1 MRTRLAAVL
10 ICLLLA
16 LSLAGCVHAD
26 RALTLNNDGTGVY
39 TFSIGLSDQM
49 VKLGGASLVTTM
61 NTFGDRV
68 KQQGG
73 TYSRYEDGGYSYW
86 KYARPFKSVGQ
97 LNTFLAESPQSGS
110 TTNGTAPDT
119 HSALH
124 VAEDQGF
131 FSTTYHVTGQMALE
145 FPQVDQATRDLLK
158 DVRES
163 FAVTMPGWVSA
174 QSGGTLKGN
183 TVTYTVHLDESTTV
197 DVTGGGLIVQHIA
210 LVAGGVLLALL
221 LVIVALMLLRR
232 GNRPPARPALALSA
246 SPYHMPTQ
254 PGSES
259 ATYPATSD
267 PTAEY
272 PYVAPTL
279 PPMPS
284 LPSLPTTPRSTTPT
298 PTPE

>member
-39 TFSIGLSDQM
+39 TLSIGLSDQM
-49 VKLGGASLVTTM
+49 VKLGSATLVTNM
-61 NTFGDRV
+61 NKFGDRV

-86 KYARPFKSVGQ
+86 KYVRPFQSVSQ
-97 LNTFLAESPQSGS
+97 LNRLLAEAPQANADTSGTSPD
-110 TTNGTAPDT
+110 A
-119 HSALH
+119 HSVLH
-124 VAEDQGF
+124 VTETPGF
-131 FSTTYHVTGQMALE
+131 FSTTYHITGQMALE
-145 FPQVDQATRDLLK
+145 FPQVDRATRDLLK

-163 FAVTMPGWVSA
+163 FAVTLPGWVSA

-221 LVIVALMLLRR
+221 LVIAGLMLLRR
-232 GNRPPARPALALSA
+232 VARPPARPAPALSA

-267 PTAEY
+267 PTADY
-272 PYVAPTL
+272 PFAPPTL
-279 PPMPS
+279 PPMPTMTR
-284 LPSLPTTPRSTTPT
+284 PTTPT
-298 PTPE
+298 PE

>member
-1 MRTRLAAVL
+1 MRTRLAAVF
-10 ICLLLA
+10 ICLLLI

-39 TFSIGLSDQM
+39 SLSVGLSDQM

-73 TYSRYEDGGYSYW
+73 TYSRYEDTGYSYW
-86 KYARPFKSVGQ
+86 KYVRPFTSVGQ

-119 HSALH
+119 HSTLH
-124 VAEDQGF
+124 VVEDQGF
-131 FSTTYHVTGQMALE
+131 FSTTYHVTGQLALE
-145 FPQVDQATRDLLK
+145 FPQVDQAARDLLK

-174 QSGGTLKGN
+174 QSGGTQKAN

-197 DVTGGGLIVQHIA
+197 DVTGGGLNAQHIA
-210 LVAGGVLLALL
+210 LVAGGALLALL
-221 LVIVALMLLRR
+221 LVIVGLVLFRR
-232 GNRPPARPALALSA
+232 RARRPARPAPELSA

-272 PYVAPTL
+272 PYVSPTL

-284 LPSLPTTPRSTTPT
+284 LPPTPRATTPT